1 MKRNILLW
9 SLAVVLTLAAAIYQ
23 RVTGP
28 SYPANGRVELGGQP
42 ITYQLDRN
50 HGGNSDQRVAIVV
63 PDIDITGFVAFR
75 RHNAGES
82 FQQLPLERTGD
93 TLVGYLPHQPP
104 AGKVEYYL
112 RLFNGREMTNLPPDR
127 TLITRFKGDVPGL
140 VLIPHILFIFL
151 AMLWSTR
158 AGLEALRPAGKTKN
172 LTVWTFGLLLVGG
185 MIMGPIVQKY
195 AFGQFWTGI
204 PFGWDLTDN
213 KTLVAFVGWGFAFYR
228 HRRNS
233 FPRWSVLAAAI
244 LLIVVFC
251 IPHSIMGSELDYS
264 TGEVVSR

>member
-1 MKRNILLW
+1 MSRNILLW
-9 SLAVVLTLAAAIYQ
+9 SLAVVVTMVAAVYQ

-28 SYPANGRVELGGQP
+28 TYPASGQVELAGQP
-42 ITYQLDRN
+42 ITYQLDRS
-50 HGGNSDQRVAIVV
+50 HGGDGDQQVAVVV

-75 RHNAGES
+75 RHNAGDS

-104 AGKVEYYL
+104 AGNVEYYL
-112 RLFNGREMTNLPPDR
+112 HLFKGSETVNLPSDH
-127 TLITRFKGDVPGL
+127 TLVIRFKGDVPVL
-140 VLIPHILFIFL
+140 VLIPHVLFIFL

-158 AGLEALRPAGKTKN
+158 AGLEALHPAGKTKN
-172 LTVWTFGLLLVGG
+172 LTIWTFILLFVGG

-195 AFGQFWTGI
+195 AFGQFWTGV

-213 KTLVAFVGWGFAFYR
+213 KTLIAFVGWLLALYHH
-228 HRRNS
+228 HRVNY
-233 FPRWSVLAAAI
+233 PRWSVLAAAI

-264 TGEVVSR
+264 TGEVVSG